1 MKKILPGVLTILL
14 LLLYT
19 DGQGKNLLQDNRRA
33 GAIRQGN
40 SRTDAVRY
48 RQYADKTLETLQ
60 KWYNEDTGQWK
71 TTNWW
76 NAANALTAII
86 DYSRITGTKE
96 YLDVIEN
103 TFEKCKEFEVK
114 SEDPSKNWTCRN
126 FINDYYDD
134 EGWWVLAWIDAYDL
148 TGKAKYLDMAR
159 VTFSDMTKGWDEVC
173 GGGIYWKKPDVAKSA
188 VQNELFMLCAIR
200 LHQRSPGTENGFT
213 YLEWARRTWKWFEN
227 TGMINEHFQI
237 ENGLKKNCELDAG
250 RRYTY
255 NQAMILSAL
264 FELGREDND
273 PRLLQIANKIAHAAI
288 TTSIYED
295 GILKDPSEPR
305 MGADGPQF
313 KGIFMRHLAYL
324 YSVTHDPDYKDFI
337 NKNAGTIWNKAR
349 NGSTNEIGGIWK
361 GPFDQADASRQS
373 CALDAFNAALI
384 VNDTKQ

>member
-1 MKKILPGVLTILL
+1 MGKFLTGVLTVLL
-14 LLLYT
+14 LSGYT
-19 DGQGKNLLQDNRRA
+19 GGRDGNA
-33 GAIRQGN
+33 FHHS
-40 SRTDAVRY
+40 SRDHEQRHRSSQADHAKY
-48 RQYADKTLETLQ
+48 RHYADKTLETLQ
-60 KWYNEDTGQWK
+60 KWYQEDTGQWK

-86 DYSRITGTKE
+86 DYSRITGTNR
-96 YLDVIEN
+96 YLEIIEN
-103 TFEKCKEFEVK
+103 TFVKCKEFEVK
-114 SEDPSKNWTCRN
+114 SEDPSKTWTCRN

-148 TGKAKYLDMAR
+148 TGKTKYLDMAR

-200 LHQRSPGTENGFT
+200 LHQRSPGTENGYT
-213 YLEWARRTWKWFEN
+213 YLDWARRTWKWFEN
-227 TGMINEHFQI
+227 TGMINEQFQI

-264 FELGREDND
+264 FELGKEDND
-273 PRLLQIANKIAHAAI
+273 PRLLSLANKIAHAAI
-288 TTSIYED
+288 TNSIYEN

-324 YSVTHDPDYKDFI
+324 YTVTHDQTYKEFI
-337 NKNAGTIWNKAR
+337 LKNADTIWNEAR
-349 NGSTNEIGGIWK
+349 NGSTNEIGGIWT

-373 CALDAFNAALI
+373 SALDAFNAALL
-384 VNDTKQ
+384 VSEKKN